1 MVSRESVRK
10 EELNYNHARL
20 LNAVRM
26 GSASERLGCEA
37 ELGRG
42 RKVWRKAMEENI
54 MNVCTTERDVGIW
67 R

>member
-26 GSASERLGCEA
+26 WSASERLGCEA